1 MRCRGIAAG
10 LLLTGLILCSTPP
23 VWGLVRAVGLETLTS
38 SAEMIVVGR
47 VEGVHSF
54 WSEDRS
60 LMKTEAL
67 ILVERAI
74 KGPAVKEVRVVVDG
88 GRLPEEDIGL
98 WVPDEPS
105 FQPGE
110 TVLLFLERLPQG
122 DYGVTGHILGKFEL
136 AQEPDGVWMASNPRW
151 RPRPLGGLLS
161 HLEGLVGNQ

>member
-10 LLLTGLILCSTPP
+10 LLLTGLILCSTLP

-38 SAEMIVVGR
+38 SAEMVIIGR
-47 VEGVHSF
+47 VEGIRSF

-60 LMKTEAL
+60 LIMTEAL

-74 KGPAVKEVRVVVDG
+74 KGPAGKELRVVVAG
-88 GRLPEEDIGL
+88 GRLLEEDIGL

-105 FQPGE
+105 FQAGE
-110 TVLLFLERLPQG
+110 AVLLFLERLPAG

-136 AQEPDGVWMASNPRW
+136 TQEADGVWMASSPRW
-151 RPRPLGGLLS
+151 SPRPLVGLLS
-161 HLEGLVGNQ
+161 HLEGLVSRP

>member
-10 LLLTGLILCSTPP
+10 LLLTGLILCSTLP

-38 SAEMIVVGR
+38 SAEMVIIGR
-47 VEGVHSF
+47 VEGIRSF

-60 LMKTEAL
+60 LIMTEAL

-74 KGPAVKEVRVVVDG
+74 KGLAVKELRVVVGG
-88 GRLPEEDIGL
+88 GRLLEEDIGL

-105 FQPGE
+105 FQAGE
-110 TVLLFLERLPQG
+110 AVLLFLERLPEG

-136 AQEPDGVWMASNPRW
+136 TQEMDGIWMASNPRW
-151 RPRPLGGLLS
+151 SPRPLVGLLS
-161 HLEGLVGNQ
+161 HLEGLVSRP